1 MTDLR
6 DKITDVLQRL
16 VFGHRKIIL
25 VFFAVATVFMVWSA
39 AQLRVDAGF
48 TKLLPLKHPYMQT
61 FVKHRDEF
69 GGANRVLI
77 ALMVDGGDIFTPAFF
92 ETLEN
97 ATNEV
102 FFIPGINR
110 PSVRSLFT
118 PNVRF
123 VEIIE
128 GGFAGGNVIPN
139 DFRPDRQGFEQV
151 RANIIKS
158 GEIGRLVTEDFSG
171 ALISAE
177 LMEFHPDTG
186 EKLDY
191 QAVAAE
197 LEEKLR
203 EKYERGNL
211 SVHIIGFVKVM
222 GDIADGARSVI
233 GFFGIAVL
241 ITAILLFLYSHSW
254 KLTVL
259 PLICSVV
266 AVIWQ
271 LGAVTLLGFGLDP
284 MNMLVPFL
292 VFAIGVS
299 HGMQMIHTWSMA
311 TIFGARRGGVQAGET
326 GDDRPVGSL
335 EAAEFT
341 FRRLLVPGSIALI
354 SDTIGF
360 LTILLIQIRM
370 IQELAIIASLGVTVI
385 IFTNL
390 VLLPVLLS
398 YIRVKNLEAYKQRR
412 MKEEWRWATFWTRLT
427 RVTDKGP
434 AIAIVAVSIVL
445 FVAGAWRMQDLPI
458 GDLHAGVPELHQDSR
473 YNLDTA
479 TITENFAIGVDII
492 TVIAETVPD
501 ACIDYEVMNTIDE
514 FAWHVRNVD
523 GVQSVITLPGIFKIL
538 NAGWNEGNPR
548 WRVLPR
554 NQATLAQYVTSIDT
568 ATGLRNENCD
578 AMPIL
583 VFTEDHKA
591 ETIQRIVAAAK
602 EFESGHEQED
612 VSFKLA
618 TGNVGVM
625 AATNEEVARVQFPM
639 LAYVYGAVII
649 LVLITFRS
657 LSATLS
663 IVLPLTLV
671 SVLAYALMATLE
683 IGLKVNTLPVVA
695 LGVGVGVDYGIYIY
709 SRMARG
715 QAAGVSLAYYNAL
728 QQTGKPVLFTALA
741 LGIGVSTWLFSALKF
756 QADMGVLLTFMFLL
770 NMIGAILLLPALA
783 SLFWSLRDWWSHRSK
798 PAEATAG
805 GE

>member
-1 MTDLR
+1 MG
-6 DKITDVLQRL
+6 DKVMSFLEGLI
-16 VFGHRKIIL
+16 FPHRKIIL
-25 VFFAVATVFMVWSA
+25 ILFMVATVFMVWSA

-48 TKLLPLKHPYMQT
+48 TKLLPLKHSYMQT
-61 FVKHRDEF
+61 FVKHRAEF

-77 ALMVDGGDIFTPAFF
+77 ALMVEEGDIFTPEFF
-92 ETLEN
+92 ETLEA

-102 FFIPGINR
+102 FFIPGVNR
-110 PSVRSLFT
+110 PGVRSLFT

-139 DFRPDRQGFEQV
+139 DFRPDKAGFEQV
-151 RANIIKS
+151 RANIVKS
-158 GEIGRLVTEDFSG
+158 GQIGRLVTEDFTG

-203 EKYERGNL
+203 EKYERDNL

-233 GFFGIAVL
+233 GFFGIALL
-241 ITAILLFLYSHSW
+241 ITAILLYLYSHSW

-259 PLICSVV
+259 PLVCSVI

-292 VFAIGVS
+292 VFAIGIS

-311 TIFGARRGGVQAGET
+311 TIFGTRSGGVQAGET
-326 GDDRPVGSL
+326 GDDKPVDSL
-335 EAAEFT
+335 EAARFT

-360 LTILLIQIRM
+360 LTILLIPIRM

-390 VLLPVLLS
+390 VLLPILLS

-427 RVTDKGP
+427 RVTDTGP
-434 AIAIVAVSIVL
+434 ALAIVGFSIVL
-445 FVAGAWRMQDLPI
+445 FVAGMWKMQELPI

-473 YNLDTA
+473 YNIDTA
-479 TITENFAIGVDII
+479 VIAENFAIGVDII
-492 TVIAETVPD
+492 TVIAETVTD
-501 ACIDYEVMNTIDE
+501 ACIDYEIMNTIDE
-514 FAWHVRNVD
+514 FAWHMANVE
-523 GVQSVITLPGIFKIL
+523 GVQSAITLPAIFKIL

-554 NQATLAQYVTSIDT
+554 NPATLAQYVTSIDT
-568 ATGLRNENCD
+568 STGLRNESCD
-578 AMPIL
+578 AMPVLI
-583 VFTEDHKA
+583 FTEDHKA
-591 ETIQRIVAAAK
+591 HTIERIVNAAK
-602 EFESGHEQED
+602 DFEASHGHDD

-625 AATNEEVARVQFPM
+625 AATNEEVARVQLPM
-639 LAYVYGAVII
+639 LAYVYTAVIV
-649 LVLITFRS
+649 LVLIAFRS
-657 LSATLS
+657 VSATLS
-663 IVLPLTLV
+663 IVLPLALV

-728 QQTGKPVLFTALA
+728 QQTGKPVLFTAIA
-741 LGIGVSTWLFSALKF
+741 LGIGVSTWLFSDLKF
-756 QADMGVLLTFMFLL
+756 QADMGILLTFMFLM
-770 NMIGAILLLPALA
+770 NMIGA
-783 SLFWSLRDWWSHRSK
+783 
-798 PAEATAG
+798 
-805 GE
+805 